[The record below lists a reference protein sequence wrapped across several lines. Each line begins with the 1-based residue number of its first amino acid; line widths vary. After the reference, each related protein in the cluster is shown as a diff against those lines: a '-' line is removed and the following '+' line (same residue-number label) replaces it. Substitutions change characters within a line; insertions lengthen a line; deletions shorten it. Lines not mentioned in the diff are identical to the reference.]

1 MQNASN
7 APNSPW
13 HGAAI
18 PADVPR
24 TAQRPIHVALLGVQ
38 RVLTAGLTL
47 LFQEDARFV
56 VDAVPTA
63 EITSHPFDESAF
75 RSTDVII
82 LDIDG
87 GTEHL
92 LPMLAPTV
100 TRGTRMLILAGTLN
114 RASLAL
120 AFRNGVTGAVL
131 KSEAPEAL
139 LEAVQKVHEGQVWL
153 DAMSTT
159 QLITGLTTTD
169 QMTSTET
176 RMAALLT
183 RRERQ
188 VVPLV
193 GEGLRNI
200 DIGTRLSISEVTV
213 RNHLTSIFRK
223 LQLSSRFELALYAF
237 EHGLSKLP
245 SSYKSARRARAR

>member
-1 MQNASN
+1 VQDASN
-7 APNSPW
+7 APHSPW

-18 PADVPR
+18 PNEVPR
-24 TAQRPIHVALLGVQ
+24 TARAPIHVAILGVQ

-47 LFQEDARFV
+47 LFQKNERFV
-56 VDAVPTA
+56 VEDLPTA
-63 EITSHPFDESAF
+63 EMTSLPFDESAF
-75 RSTDVII
+75 RNCDVVI

-100 TRGTRMLILAGTLN
+100 TRGTRILILAGTLS
-114 RASLAL
+114 RDTLAL

-131 KSEAPEAL
+131 KNEAPEAL
-139 LEAVQKVHEGQVWL
+139 FDAVQKVHEGQVWL
-153 DAMSTT
+153 DTASTT
-159 QLITGLTTTD
+159 QLITCLTTTEPS
-169 QMTSTET
+169 TSAET
-176 RMAALLT
+176 RLEALLT

-193 GEGLRNI
+193 GEGLRNM
-200 DIGTRLSISEVTV
+200 DIGNRLSISEVTV

-223 LQLSSRFELALYAF
+223 LELSSRFELALYALK
-237 EHGLSKLP
+237 HGLSKLP
-245 SSYKSARRARAR
+245 PT